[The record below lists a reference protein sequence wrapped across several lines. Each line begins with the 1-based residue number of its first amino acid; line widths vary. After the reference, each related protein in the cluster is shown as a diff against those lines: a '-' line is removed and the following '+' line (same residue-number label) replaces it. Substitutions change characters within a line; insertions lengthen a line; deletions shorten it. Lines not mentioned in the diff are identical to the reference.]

1 MDKVI
6 KKIRETIID
15 MTGSDNFFDAVVYF
29 EEERHKPKKLP
40 MTQVVYDELNKS
52 QVAVLFK
59 ILIDVGYIG
68 FKKKKKNVLAKN
80 SKSSKTEM
88 EGNK

>member
-15 MTGSDNFFDAVVYF
+15 MTGSDNFFDAVVFF

-40 MTQVVYDELNKS
+40 ITPLVFDELHKS
-52 QVAVLFK
+52 QIAVLFRV
-59 ILIDVGYIG
+59 LIDVGHIG
-68 FKKKKKNVLAKN
+68 FKNNKMYVLAKN
-80 SKSSKTEM
+80 GGKDNEKSI
-88 EGNK
+88 